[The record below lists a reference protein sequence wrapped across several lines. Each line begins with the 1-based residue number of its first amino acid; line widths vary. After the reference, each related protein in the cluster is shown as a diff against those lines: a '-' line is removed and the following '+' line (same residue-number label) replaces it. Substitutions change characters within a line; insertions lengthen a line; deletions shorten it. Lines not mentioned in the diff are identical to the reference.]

1 MYKKA
6 CENAAW
12 LVAELLKRHGLS
24 IDKVVQHN
32 RWSGKD
38 CPKEKRSGAWGVTW
52 ADFIGMVRSALE
64 PPAPVPAPTPPALDP
79 NAPSGWAAEAWEWA
93 KGEGITDGTNPKGP
107 VTREQ
112 SVTMLHRYDKLK

>member
-12 LVAELLKRHGLS
+12 LTAELLKRHGLT
-24 IDKVVQHN
+24 IDRVVQHN

-52 ADFIGMVRSALE
+52 ADFIGMVRDCLV
-64 PPAPVPAPTPPALDP
+64 PPVPAPGPVPTSDP
-79 NAPSGWAAEAWEWA
+79 NAPSDWAQEAWEWA
-93 KGEGITDGTNPKGP
+93 KSKGITDGNDPRGNA
-107 VTREQ
+107 TREQ
-112 SVTMLHRYDKLK
+112 VATMLHRALKE